1 MQLRTLRGM
10 GCSNTHHN
18 INTMEQTKQLL
29 TADMKHCIR
38 TSRGGVG
45 GGGVSKSVFLVF
57 LYIGLICPL

>member
-45 GGGVSKSVFLVF
+45 GGGGK
-57 LYIGLICPL
+57 